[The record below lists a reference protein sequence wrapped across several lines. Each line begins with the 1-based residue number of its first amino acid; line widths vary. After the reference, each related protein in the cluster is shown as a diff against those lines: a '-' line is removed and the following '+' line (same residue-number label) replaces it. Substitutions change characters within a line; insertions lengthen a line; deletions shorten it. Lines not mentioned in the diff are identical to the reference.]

1 MTGEKPM
8 TDQLLEEISDGIA
21 TLTMNRPEAR
31 NALTGEMLGA
41 LDEAVRRLAADPAV
55 RCVVLTG
62 AGNAFSSGGDVKG
75 QAKAAAERA
84 TGATFSI
91 EQRVHG
97 LRAGMETSR
106 VLHEMPKPTLA
117 IIPGAAAGAGL
128 SLALACDLRIA
139 AADAKLT
146 TAFAK
151 IGASG
156 DYGGSYFLPRL
167 VGAAKARELYFTAD
181 ILSGQEAFELGLVN
195 YVYPAAELEA
205 RARTFAL
212 KLASLPTAAIG
223 YMKRNLNAADE
234 ASLSQVLDMEAEHMV
249 RTMMTEDHA
258 NAARAF
264 VEKRPPEFKGR

>member
-1 MTGEKPM
+1 MTE
-8 TDQLLEEISDGIA
+8 QLLEDFADGVA
-21 TLTMNRPEAR
+21 TLTLNRPEAR
-31 NALTGEMLGA
+31 NALTGEMLNA
-41 LDEAVRRLAADPAV
+41 LTEAVRRLAADPEV

-62 AGNAFSSGGDVKG
+62 AGNAFCAGGDVKG
-75 QAKAAAERA
+75 QARAAAERA
-84 TGATFSI
+84 SGASFSI

-106 VLHEMPKPTLA
+106 LLHEMPKPTLA
-117 IIPGAAAGAGL
+117 VIPGAAAGAGL
-128 SLALACDLRIA
+128 SLALACDLRVVA
-139 AADAKLT
+139 AEAKLT

-151 IGASG
+151 VGASG

-181 ILSGQEAFELGLVN
+181 VISGQEAFELGLVN
-195 YVYPAAELEA
+195 HVYPAAELPDRA
-205 RARTFAL
+205 RAFAL
-212 KLASLPTAAIG
+212 KLAALPTVAIG

-264 VEKRPPEFKGR
+264 VEKRAPEFQGR

>member
-1 MTGEKPM
+1 MM
-8 TDQLLEEISDGIA
+8 TDQLLEEFSDGIA
-21 TLTMNRPEAR
+21 TLTLNRPEAR
-31 NALTGEMLGA
+31 NAMTGEMLNALSEAVQRLA
-41 LDEAVRRLAADPAV
+41 LDPDV

-62 AGNAFSSGGDVKG
+62 AGNAFSAGGDVKG
-75 QAKAAAERA
+75 QAKAASARA
-84 TGATFSI
+84 SGATFSV

-106 VLHEMPKPTLA
+106 LLHEMPKPTLA
-117 IIPGAAAGAGL
+117 VIPGAAAGAGL
-128 SLALACDLRIA
+128 SLALACDLRIVA
-139 AADAKLT
+139 AEAKLT

-151 IGASG
+151 VGASG

-181 ILSGQEAFELGLVN
+181 VISGQQAFELGIAN
-195 YVYPAAELEA
+195 HVYRAAELPE
-205 RARTFAL
+205 RAREFAR

-234 ASLSQVLDMEAEHMV
+234 ASLSHVLDMEAEHMV

>member
-1 MTGEKPM
+1 MTN
-8 TDQLLEEISDGIA
+8 QLLEEFSDGIA
-21 TLTMNRPEAR
+21 TLTLNRPEAR
-31 NALTGEMLGA
+31 NAMTGEMMEALSEAVQRLA
-41 LDEAVRRLAADPAV
+41 LDPDV

-62 AGNAFSSGGDVKG
+62 AGNAFCAGGDVKG
-75 QAKAAAERA
+75 QAKAASARA
-84 TGATFSI
+84 SGATFSI

-106 VLHEMPKPTLA
+106 LLHEMPKPTLA
-117 IIPGAAAGAGL
+117 VIPGAAAGAGL
-128 SLALACDLRIA
+128 SLALACDLRIVA
-139 AADAKLT
+139 AEAKLT

-181 ILSGQEAFELGLVN
+181 VISGQEAFALGIAN
-195 YVYPAAELEA
+195 HAYPAAELQE
-205 RARTFAL
+205 RAREFAR
-212 KLASLPTAAIG
+212 KLAGLPTAAIG

-234 ASLSQVLDMEAEHMV
+234 ASLSHVLDMEAEHMV

>member
-1 MTGEKPM
+1 M
-8 TDQLLEEISDGIA
+8 TDQLLEEFSDGVA

-31 NALTGEMLGA
+31 NAMTGEMMSA
-41 LDEAVRRLAADPAV
+41 LDAAVRRLAADPAV

-62 AGNAFSSGGDVKG
+62 AGNAFCAGGDVKG
-75 QAKAAAERA
+75 QAKAASERA
-84 TGATFSI
+84 SGSTFSI
-91 EQRVHG
+91 EQRVQG
-97 LRAGMETSR
+97 LRAAMETSR

-117 IIPGAAAGAGL
+117 VIPGAAAGAGL
-128 SLALACDLRIA
+128 SLALACDLRVVA
-139 AADAKLT
+139 AEAKLT

-181 ILSGQEAFELGLVN
+181 VITGQQAFELGLAN
-195 YVYPAAELEA
+195 HVYAAADLPAAA
-205 RARTFAL
+205 RALAV

-234 ASLSQVLDMEAEHMV
+234 ASLSHVLDMEAEHMV

>member
-1 MTGEKPM
+1 M
-8 TDQLLEEISDGIA
+8 TDQLLEDFSDGVA

-31 NALTGEMLGA
+31 NAMTGEMMAA
-41 LDEAVRRLAADPAV
+41 LDDAVRRLAADPAV

-62 AGNAFSSGGDVKG
+62 AGNAFCAGGDVKG
-75 QAKAAAERA
+75 QAKAASERA
-84 TGATFSI
+84 AGSSFSI
-91 EQRVHG
+91 EQRVQG
-97 LRAGMETSR
+97 LRAAMETAR

-117 IIPGAAAGAGL
+117 VIPGAAAGAGL

-139 AADAKLT
+139 AAEAKMT

-181 ILSGQEAFELGLVN
+181 IISGQQAFELGLVN
-195 YVYPAAELEA
+195 HVYPATDLPSAA
-205 RARTFAL
+205 RAFAV

-258 NAARAF
+258 NAAKAF
-264 VEKRPPEFKGR
+264 VEKRPPQFQGR